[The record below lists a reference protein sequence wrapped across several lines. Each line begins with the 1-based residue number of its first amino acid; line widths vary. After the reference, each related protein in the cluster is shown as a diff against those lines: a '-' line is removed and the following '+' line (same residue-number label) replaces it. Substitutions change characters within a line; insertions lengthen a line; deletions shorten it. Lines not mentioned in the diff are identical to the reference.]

1 MNHVRASVFARAFQ
15 ACVLA
20 CLLGCGLAPWG
31 RAQAQALPVQVSVSG
46 DVASVDIGSPLL
58 PPLADLTLDFEGVS
72 GLTSSS
78 LGVSARLVSL
88 TDPGL
93 LSRLQTGGLGSLVAV
108 LPLLVTLE
116 PPVAGGLS
124 FRTVRV
130 EVHTH
135 LLPYTQG
142 SSFRLFKAPLGGA
155 FVDIT
160 DEIAPGSVRAR
171 GTTGGFSQFLIL
183 LDIRTT
189 SSVVA
194 GKIAALRARVNTL
207 PAGEQ
212 PAFHALLD
220 QAEDAVDDED
230 FADAIAAVDAI
241 SARALAR
248 AGTYLLDQWRAAR
261 DLDNQA
267 GDLVAGAATL
277 KFSIAYLRDYGE

>member
-1 MNHVRASVFARAFQ
+1 MKQARAYLVALVLLACVHAPWVRAQS
-15 ACVLA
+15 
-20 CLLGCGLAPWG
+20 
-31 RAQAQALPVQVSVSG
+31 LPVQVSVNG
-46 DVASVDIGSPLL
+46 DVASVNIGSPLL
-58 PPLADLTLDFEGVS
+58 PPLADLTLDFEEVS
-72 GLTSSS
+72 GLTRNN
-78 LGVSARLVSL
+78 LGVGARLVSL

-93 LSRLQTGGLGSLVAV
+93 LSRLPSGGLGGIVSA
-108 LPLLVTLE
+108 LPLLVTVE
-116 PPVAGGLS
+116 PPQTGSLS

-135 LLPYTQG
+135 LLPYTTG
-142 SSFRLFKAPLGGA
+142 SSFRLFKASLGGP
-155 FVDIT
+155 FIDIT

-183 LDIRTT
+183 LDLRTT

-207 PAGEQ
+207 PLGER

-230 FADAIAAVDAI
+230 YADAIAAVDAV

-248 AGTYLLDQWRAAR
+248 AGTYLLDEWRAAR
-261 DLDNQA
+261 DRDNQA
-267 GDLVAGAATL
+267 GDLIAGAATL
-277 KFSIAYLRDYGE
+277 KFSIAYLRDFGE